1 MAGGT
6 DKSEDTN
13 TFYHK
18 TAFHTYIHVHTY
30 SMFVGKQKKNCG
42 AFKEALV
49 SMSILFVPQKKREA
63 LELV

>member
-18 TAFHTYIHVHTY
+18 TVFHTYIHTY
-30 SMFVGKQKKNCG
+30 SMFVGKQKKNYG
-42 AFKEALV
+42 GFKEALV
-49 SMSILFVPQKKREA
+49 SVSILFVPQKKRET

>member
-6 DKSEDTN
+6 NKSEDTN

-18 TAFHTYIHVHTY
+18 TVFHTY

-42 AFKEALV
+42 GFKEALV
-49 SMSILFVPQKKREA
+49 SVSILFVPQKKRET